1 MTNPNDHLLSWLRDA
16 HAAEEQ
22 AITMLSNLARR
33 IENYP
38 ELKARIE
45 EHITETQRQSERVRE
60 CLRRHGSDASMLK
73 DTGTKLMGLG
83 QGLSGIFTSDE
94 VMKGILASYTFEQM
108 EIASYKIL
116 VAAARR
122 LGDTETARVCEEILQ
137 EELAM
142 AKWLE
147 DRLEGLTD
155 KFFDLAT
162 DGSATAKH

>member
-1 MTNPNDHLLSWLRDA
+1 MTDPRDHLLSWLRDV

-22 AITMLSNLARR
+22 AIKMLSSFARR

-45 EHITETQRQSERVRE
+45 QHVTETQRQSERVRE
-60 CLRRHGSDASMLK
+60 CLRRHGSDASTLK

-94 VMKGILASYTFEQM
+94 IIKGVLASYTFEQM

-122 LGDTETARVCEEILQ
+122 LGDAETARVCEEILQ

-142 AKWLE
+142 AGWLE
-147 DRLEGLTD
+147 SRFGELTG
-155 KFFDLAT
+155 KFFDLEA
-162 DGSATAKH
+162 DESVTAKH